1 MYTISKEYEDFL
13 GNQRKEDFR
22 FNLTKSEILNFYTSE
37 NGDLRTILINMLQH
51 QDSAKMMKLMSQL
64 IDISYGEISPDGRRF
79 DKSPEILNNFKA
91 TNAYSD
97 IYTELSTDPEK
108 FKKFLLGVMPKEL
121 ASNFD
126 GNVPEDVLQ
135 ALPSS
140 YRKALEKTGDNK

>member
-64 IDISYGEISPDGRRF
+64 IDISYGEISPDGRRV
-79 DKSPEILNNFKA
+79 L
-91 TNAYSD
+91 
-97 IYTELSTDPEK
+97 
-108 FKKFLLGVMPKEL
+108 KFLIISRQQMLTQIFTLSYQPILKSL
-121 ASNFD
+121 RNSFL
-126 GNVPEDVLQ
+126 VLC
-135 ALPSS
+135 LRNLLLTLMVRYLRMY
-140 YRKALEKTGDNK
+140 YRHYHHLIEKL

>member
-1 MYTISKEYEDFL
+1 MYTISQEYEDFL

-22 FNLTKSEILNFYTSE
+22 FNLTKSEILKFYAAE
-37 NGDLRTILINMLQH
+37 NGDVRTILIKMLQQ
-51 QDSAKMMKLMSQL
+51 QDSSKMMELMGQL

-97 IYTELSTDPEK
+97 IYTELSTNPEK
-108 FKKFLLGVMPKEL
+108 FKKFLLGIMPKEL

-126 GNVPEDVLQ
+126 DNIPEDVLQ

-140 YRKALEKTGDNK
+140 YRKALEKTGDK

>member
-1 MYTISKEYEDFL
+1 MYTISQEYEDFL

-22 FNLTKSEILNFYTSE
+22 FNLTKSEILKFYASE
-37 NGDLRTILINMLQH
+37 NGDVRTILIKMLQQ
-51 QDSAKMMKLMSQL
+51 QDSSKMMELMGQL

-97 IYTELSTDPEK
+97 IYTELSTNPEK
-108 FKKFLLGVMPKEL
+108 FKKFLLGIMPKEL

-126 GNVPEDVLQ
+126 DNIPEDVLQ